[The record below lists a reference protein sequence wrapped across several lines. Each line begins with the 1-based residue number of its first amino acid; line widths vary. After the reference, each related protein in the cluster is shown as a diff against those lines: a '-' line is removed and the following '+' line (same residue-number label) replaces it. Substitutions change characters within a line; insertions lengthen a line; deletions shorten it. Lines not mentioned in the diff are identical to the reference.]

1 MIKIYSFFT
10 SLSVRFAGAKF
21 AGAKFAGALYIYQS
35 GLKIA

>member
-1 MIKIYSFFT
+1 MAK
-10 SLSVRFAGAKF
+10 SVRLAGAKF

>member
-1 MIKIYSFFT
+1 LAESAK
-10 SLSVRFAGAKF
+10 LAGAKF

>member
-1 MIKIYSFFT
+1 MAE
-10 SLSVRFAGAKF
+10 SVRFAVAKF

>member
-1 MIKIYSFFT
+1 MAE
-10 SLSVRFAGAKF
+10 SVRFAGAKF